1 MTAIFA
7 KIARLFR
14 PLARRLDELVIIKYH
29 QQAISMVEYW
39 RIAGLIKIATLPLS
53 GKKRPYNCV

>member
-7 KIARLFR
+7 MIALNS
-14 PLARRLDELVIIKYH
+14 PTCLRLDELVFIKYH
-29 QQAISMVEYW
+29 QQAISIVEYQ